1 MGIRVNP
8 PPQLQIPP
16 ELSKDRRTIDY
27 LNQTNTILFQLWQRT
42 GGVNDDIDS
51 NSQKPNVLPSRINSN
66 SSRIDSIEL
75 KEFKIVNTTSDLT
88 TKEFQIVVCKNT
100 ASISITLDPQAIAND
115 EVHIKRRGAEV
126 MVIGLI
132 DGFTNKTINVLNY
145 SMHLVFDGIDW
156 SEI

>member
-1 MGIRVNP
+1 MATKVNP
-8 PPQLQIPP
+8 PPQLRIPP

-42 GGVNDDIDS
+42 GGANDLIDESQQDITS
-51 NSQKPNVLPSRINSN
+51 SSSRVSRNTARINSL
-66 SSRIDSIEL
+66 EL
-75 KEFKIVNTTSDLT
+75 KEFGIVNALVDLT
-88 TKEFQIVVCKNT
+88 SKEFQVIICKNT

-145 SMHLVFDGIDW
+145 SMHLIFDGIDW